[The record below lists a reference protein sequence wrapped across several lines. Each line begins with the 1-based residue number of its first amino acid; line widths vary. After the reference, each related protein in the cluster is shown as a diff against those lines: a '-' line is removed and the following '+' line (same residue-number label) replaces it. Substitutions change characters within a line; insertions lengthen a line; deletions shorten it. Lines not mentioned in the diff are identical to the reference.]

1 MNIGPFK
8 VEVLRADHQRNE
20 FECGDVD
27 LDRYFK
33 TQVTQDVR
41 RHVAHCF
48 VAVNS
53 LGQVAGYYTLAAA
66 SVLLSDLPQSLAKK
80 LPRYPTVP
88 VAKMGRLAVSQSAQ
102 HLGLGSALLAD
113 ALTRVFQADVAAY
126 AMVVDAKH
134 QEATL
139 FYEKHGFKQFS
150 SQPMSLW
157 LPMNAVVSLVS

>member
-1 MNIGPFK
+1 M
-8 VEVLRADHQRNE
+8 LRADHPRNE
-20 FECGDVD
+20 FDCGDVD

-33 TQVTQDVR
+33 TQVTQDIR

-48 VAVNS
+48 VAVNG
-53 LGQVAGYYTLAAA
+53 LGQVVGYYTLAAS
-66 SVLLSDLPQSLAKK
+66 SVLLADLPQALAKK

-88 VAKMGRLAVSQSAQ
+88 VARMGRLAVTQYAQ
-102 HLGLGSALLAD
+102 QIGLGSALLAD

-134 QEATL
+134 EEAAL

-157 LPMNAVVSLVS
+157 LPMNAVVSLMA

>member
-1 MNIGPFK
+1 M
-8 VEVLRADHQRNE
+8 LRADHPRNE
-20 FECGDVD
+20 FDCGDVD

-33 TQVTQDVR
+33 TQVTQDIR

-53 LGQVAGYYTLAAA
+53 LGHVAGYYTLAAS
-66 SVLLSDLPQSLAKK
+66 SVLLADLPQVLAKK

-88 VAKMGRLAVSQSAQ
+88 VARMGRLAVTQSAQ
-102 HLGLGSALLAD
+102 QIGLGSALLAD

-134 QEATL
+134 QEAAQ
-139 FYEKHGFKQFS
+139 FYEKHGFKKFS
-150 SQPMSLW
+150 SHPLSLW
-157 LPMNAVVSLVS
+157 LPMNAVVALV

>member
-1 MNIGPFK
+1 LNIGPFK

-102 HLGLGSALLAD
+102 HVGLGSALLAD

-134 QEATL
+134 QEAAL

>member
-1 MNIGPFK
+1 M
-8 VEVLRADHQRNE
+8 LRADHPRNE
-20 FECGDVD
+20 FDCGDVD

-33 TQVTQDVR
+33 TQVTQDIR

-53 LGQVAGYYTLAAA
+53 WGQVAGYYTLAAS
-66 SVLLSDLPQSLAKK
+66 SVLLADLPQALAKK

-88 VAKMGRLAVSQSAQ
+88 VARMGRLAVTQSAQ
-102 HLGLGSALLAD
+102 QIGLGSALLAD

-134 QEATL
+134 EDAVL

>member
-1 MNIGPFK
+1 M
-8 VEVLRADHQRNE
+8 LRADHPRNE
-20 FECGDVD
+20 FDCGDVD

-33 TQVTQDVR
+33 TQVTQDIR

-53 LGQVAGYYTLAAA
+53 WGQVAGYYTLAAS
-66 SVLLSDLPQSLAKK
+66 SVLLADLPQALAKK

-88 VAKMGRLAVSQSAQ
+88 VARMGRLAVTQSDQ
-102 HLGLGSALLAD
+102 QIGLGSALLAD

-134 QEATL
+134 EAAAL
-139 FYEKHGFKQFS
+139 FYEKHGFKKFS
-150 SQPMSLW
+150 SHPLSLW
-157 LPMNAVVSLVS
+157 LPMNAVVALV

>member
-1 MNIGPFK
+1 
-8 VEVLRADHQRNE
+8 VLRADHPRNE
-20 FECGDVD
+20 FDCGDVD

-33 TQVTQDVR
+33 TQVTQDIR

-53 LGQVAGYYTLAAA
+53 LGHVAGYYTLAAS
-66 SVLLSDLPQSLAKK
+66 SVLLADLPQVLAKK

-88 VAKMGRLAVSQSAQ
+88 VARMGRLAVTQSAQ

-134 QEATL
+134 EDAVQ
-139 FYEKHGFKQFS
+139 FYEKYGFKQFS
-150 SQPMSLW
+150 SQPLSLW
-157 LPMNAVVSLVS
+157 LPMNAVIALV

>member
-134 QEATL
+134 QEAAL

>member
-1 MNIGPFK
+1 M
-8 VEVLRADHQRNE
+8 LRADHPRNE
-20 FECGDVD
+20 FDCGDVD

-33 TQVTQDVR
+33 TQVTQDIR

-53 LGQVAGYYTLAAA
+53 LGHVAGYYTLAAS
-66 SVLLSDLPQSLAKK
+66 SVLLADLPQALAKK

-88 VAKMGRLAVSQSAQ
+88 VARMGRLVVTQSAQ
-102 HLGLGSALLAD
+102 QIGLGSALLAD

-134 QEATL
+134 EEAAL

-150 SQPMSLW
+150 SHPLSLW
-157 LPMNAVVSLVS
+157 LPMNAVVALV

>member
-1 MNIGPFK
+1 M
-8 VEVLRADHQRNE
+8 LRAYHPRNE
-20 FECGDVD
+20 FDCGDVD

-33 TQVTQDVR
+33 TQVTQDIR

-48 VAVNS
+48 VAVNG
-53 LGQVAGYYTLAAA
+53 LGQVVGYYTLAAS
-66 SVLLSDLPQSLAKK
+66 SVLLADLPQALAKK

-88 VAKMGRLAVSQSAQ
+88 VARMGRLAVTQSSQQ
-102 HLGLGSALLAD
+102 IGLGSALLAD

-134 QEATL
+134 QEAAL

-157 LPMNAVVSLVS
+157 LPINAVVSLME

>member
-1 MNIGPFK
+1 M
-8 VEVLRADHQRNE
+8 LRADHPRNE
-20 FECGDVD
+20 LDCGDVD

-33 TQVTQDVR
+33 TQVTQDIR

-53 LGQVAGYYTLAAA
+53 LGHVAGYYTLAAS
-66 SVLLSDLPQSLAKK
+66 SVLLADLPQVLAKK

-88 VAKMGRLAVSQSAQ
+88 VARMGRLAVTQSAQ
-102 HLGLGSALLAD
+102 QIGLGSALLAD

-134 QEATL
+134 QEAAQ
-139 FYEKHGFKQFS
+139 FYEKHGFKKFS
-150 SQPMSLW
+150 SHPLSLW
-157 LPMNAVVSLVS
+157 LPMNAVVALV

>member
-1 MNIGPFK
+1 M
-8 VEVLRADHQRNE
+8 LRADHPRNE
-20 FECGDVD
+20 FDCGDVD

-33 TQVTQDVR
+33 TQVTQDIR

-53 LGQVAGYYTLAAA
+53 WGQVAGYYTLAAS
-66 SVLLSDLPQSLAKK
+66 SVLLADLPQALSKK

-88 VAKMGRLAVSQSAQ
+88 VARMGRLAVTQSAQ
-102 HLGLGSALLAD
+102 QIGLGSALLAD

-134 QEATL
+134 EDAVL

-157 LPMNAVVSLVS
+157 LPMNAVVALMA

>member
-1 MNIGPFK
+1 M
-8 VEVLRADHQRNE
+8 LRADYPRNE
-20 FECGDVD
+20 FDCGDVD

-33 TQVTQDVR
+33 TQVTQDIR
-41 RHVAHCF
+41 WHVAHCF

-53 LGQVAGYYTLAAA
+53 WGQVAGYYTLAAS
-66 SVLLSDLPQSLAKK
+66 SVLLADLPQALAKK

-88 VAKMGRLAVSQSAQ
+88 VARMGRLAVTQSAQ
-102 HLGLGSALLAD
+102 QIGLGSALLAD

-134 QEATL
+134 EEAAL

-157 LPMNAVVSLVS
+157 LPMNAVIALV

>member
-1 MNIGPFK
+1 M
-8 VEVLRADHQRNE
+8 LRADHPRNE
-20 FECGDVD
+20 FDCGDVD

-33 TQVTQDVR
+33 TQVTQDIR

-53 LGQVAGYYTLAAA
+53 RGQVAGYYTLAAS
-66 SVLLSDLPQSLAKK
+66 SVLLADLPQALAKK

-88 VAKMGRLAVSQSAQ
+88 VARMGRLAVTQSAQ

-134 QEATL
+134 EDAVL

-150 SQPMSLW
+150 SQPLSLW
-157 LPMNAVVSLVS
+157 LPMNAVVALMA

>member
-1 MNIGPFK
+1 M
-8 VEVLRADHQRNE
+8 LRADHPRHE
-20 FECGDVD
+20 FDCGDVD

-33 TQVTQDVR
+33 TQVTQDIR

-48 VAVNS
+48 VAVNG
-53 LGQVAGYYTLAAA
+53 LGQVVGYYTLAAS
-66 SVLLSDLPQSLAKK
+66 SVLLADLPQALAKK

-88 VAKMGRLAVSQSAQ
+88 VARMGRLAVTQSAQ
-102 HLGLGSALLAD
+102 QIGLGSALLAD

-134 QEATL
+134 QEAAL

-150 SQPMSLW
+150 SHPLSLW
-157 LPMNAVVSLVS
+157 LPMNAVVALV

>member
-1 MNIGPFK
+1 M
-8 VEVLRADHQRNE
+8 LRADHPRNE
-20 FECGDVD
+20 FDCGDVD

-33 TQVTQDVR
+33 TQVTQDIR

-53 LGQVAGYYTLAAA
+53 LGHVAGYYTLAAS
-66 SVLLSDLPQSLAKK
+66 SVLLADLPQVLAKK

-88 VAKMGRLAVSQSAQ
+88 VARMGRLAVTQSAQ
-102 HLGLGSALLAD
+102 QIGLGSALLAD

-134 QEATL
+134 QEAAQ

-150 SQPMSLW
+150 FHPLSLW
-157 LPMNAVVSLVS
+157 LPMNAVVALV

>member
-1 MNIGPFK
+1 LNIGPFK
-8 VEVLRADHQRNE
+8 VEVLRADHPRNE
-20 FECGDVD
+20 FDCGDAD

-33 TQVTQDVR
+33 TQVTQDIR

-53 LGQVAGYYTLAAA
+53 MGQVAGYYTLAAS
-66 SVLLSDLPQSLAKK
+66 SVLLADLPQALAKK

-88 VAKMGRLAVSQSAQ
+88 VARMGRLAVTQSAQ

-134 QEATL
+134 EEAVL
-139 FYEKHGFKQFS
+139 FYEKHGFKQLT
-150 SQPMSLW
+150 SQPLSLW
-157 LPMNAVVSLVS
+157 LPMSAVVAWVR

>member
-1 MNIGPFK
+1 M
-8 VEVLRADHQRNE
+8 LRADHPRNE
-20 FECGDVD
+20 FDCGDVD

-33 TQVTQDVR
+33 TQVTQDIR

-53 LGQVAGYYTLAAA
+53 WGQVAGYYTLAAS
-66 SVLLSDLPQSLAKK
+66 SVLLADLPQALAKK

-88 VAKMGRLAVSQSAQ
+88 VARMGRLAVTQSAQ
-102 HLGLGSALLAD
+102 QIGLGSALLAD
-113 ALTRVFQADVAAY
+113 ALKRVFQADVAAY

-134 QEATL
+134 EEAAL

-150 SQPMSLW
+150 SHPLSLW
-157 LPMNAVVSLVS
+157 LPMNAVVALV

>member
-27 LDRYFK
+27 LDKYFK

-53 LGQVAGYYTLAAA
+53 LGEVAGYYTLAAA

-80 LPRYPTVP
+80 MPRYPTVP

-134 QEATL
+134 QEAAL

>member
-1 MNIGPFK
+1 M
-8 VEVLRADHQRNE
+8 LRADHPRNE
-20 FECGDVD
+20 FDCGDVD

-33 TQVTQDVR
+33 TQVTQDIR

-48 VAVNS
+48 VAVNGR
-53 LGQVAGYYTLAAA
+53 LGQVAGYYTLAAS
-66 SVLLSDLPQSLAKK
+66 SVLLADLPQVLAKK

-88 VAKMGRLAVSQSAQ
+88 VARMGRLAVTQSAQ

-134 QEATL
+134 EEAAL

-157 LPMNAVVSLVS
+157 LPMNAVVSLMA

>member
-1 MNIGPFK
+1 M
-8 VEVLRADHQRNE
+8 LRADHPRNE
-20 FECGDVD
+20 FDCGDVD

-33 TQVTQDVR
+33 TQVTQDIR

-53 LGQVAGYYTLAAA
+53 LGHVAGYYTLAAS
-66 SVLLSDLPQSLAKK
+66 SVLLADLPQVLAKK

-88 VAKMGRLAVSQSAQ
+88 VARMGRLAVTQSAQ
-102 HLGLGSALLAD
+102 QIGLGSALLAD

-134 QEATL
+134 EEAAL

-150 SQPMSLW
+150 FHPLSLW
-157 LPMNAVVSLVS
+157 LPMNAVVALV

>member
-53 LGQVAGYYTLAAA
+53 LGEVAGYYTLAAA

-134 QEATL
+134 QEAAL

>member
-1 MNIGPFK
+1 MSAGYVCLYSMCI
-8 VEVLRADHQRNE
+8 VAV
-20 FECGDVD
+20 C
-27 LDRYFK
+27 
-33 TQVTQDVR
+33 
-41 RHVAHCF
+41 HVAHCF

-53 LGQVAGYYTLAAA
+53 WGQVAGYYTLAAS
-66 SVLLSDLPQSLAKK
+66 SVLLADLPQALAKK

-88 VAKMGRLAVSQSAQ
+88 VARMGRLAVTQSAQ
-102 HLGLGSALLAD
+102 QIGLGSALLAD

-134 QEATL
+134 EDAVL

>member
-1 MNIGPFK
+1 M
-8 VEVLRADHQRNE
+8 LRADHPRNE
-20 FECGDVD
+20 FDCGDVD

-33 TQVTQDVR
+33 TQVTQDIR
-41 RHVAHCF
+41 RHVANCF

-53 LGQVAGYYTLAAA
+53 WGQVAGYYTLAAS
-66 SVLLSDLPQSLAKK
+66 SVLLADLPQALAKK

-88 VAKMGRLAVSQSAQ
+88 VGRMGRLAVTQSSQQ
-102 HLGLGSALLAD
+102 KGLGSALLAD

-134 QEATL
+134 EEAAL

-150 SQPMSLW
+150 SQPLSLW
-157 LPMNAVVSLVS
+157 LPMNAVVALME

>member
-1 MNIGPFK
+1 M
-8 VEVLRADHQRNE
+8 LRAYHPRNE
-20 FECGDVD
+20 FDCGDVD

-33 TQVTQDVR
+33 TQVTQDIR

-48 VAVNS
+48 VAVNG
-53 LGQVAGYYTLAAA
+53 LGQVVGYYTLAAS
-66 SVLLSDLPQSLAKK
+66 SVLLADLPQALAKK

-88 VAKMGRLAVSQSAQ
+88 VARMGRLAVTQSAQ
-102 HLGLGSALLAD
+102 QIGLGSALLAD

-134 QEATL
+134 EEAAL

-157 LPMNAVVSLVS
+157 LPMNAVIALV

>member
-27 LDRYFK
+27 LDKYFK

-53 LGQVAGYYTLAAA
+53 LGEVAGYYTLAAA

-134 QEATL
+134 QEAAL

>member
-1 MNIGPFK
+1 LNIGPFK

-33 TQVTQDVR
+33 TQVTQDAR

-102 HLGLGSALLAD
+102 HVGLGSALLAD

-134 QEATL
+134 QEAAL

>member
-20 FECGDVD
+20 FECGDFD
-27 LDRYFK
+27 LDKYFK

-53 LGQVAGYYTLAAA
+53 LGEVAGYYTLAAA

-134 QEATL
+134 QEAAL

>member
-1 MNIGPFK
+1 M
-8 VEVLRADHQRNE
+8 LRADHPRNE
-20 FECGDVD
+20 FDCGDVD

-33 TQVTQDVR
+33 TQVTQDIR

-53 LGQVAGYYTLAAA
+53 WGQVAGYYTLAAS
-66 SVLLSDLPQSLAKK
+66 SVLLADLPQALAKK

-88 VAKMGRLAVSQSAQ
+88 VARMGRLAVTQSAQ
-102 HLGLGSALLAD
+102 QIGLGSALLAD
-113 ALTRVFQADVAAY
+113 ALTRVFQADVAAF

-134 QEATL
+134 EEAAL

-150 SQPMSLW
+150 SHPLSLW
-157 LPMNAVVSLVS
+157 LPMNAVVALV

>member
-53 LGQVAGYYTLAAA
+53 LGEVAGYYTLAAA

-102 HLGLGSALLAD
+102 HVGLGSALLAD

-134 QEATL
+134 QEAAL